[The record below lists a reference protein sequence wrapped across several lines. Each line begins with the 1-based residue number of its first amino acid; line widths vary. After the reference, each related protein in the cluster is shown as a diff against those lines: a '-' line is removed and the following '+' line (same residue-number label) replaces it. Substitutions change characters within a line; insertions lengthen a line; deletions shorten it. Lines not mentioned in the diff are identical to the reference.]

1 MDCVLNI
8 NIHATVQSRIC
19 THYVV
24 GSFRPEPIWA
34 CNSVI
39 RQEREWAQ

>member
-8 NIHATVQSRIC
+8 NIHATVQGCIC

-24 GSFRPEPIWA
+24 GSLWQKPIWV